1 MKTDA
6 AVLWK
11 VGGSWEIEELDLD
24 PPNDREVLVELAAS
38 GLCHTDDHSVTGDV
52 PTYLPSVGGHE
63 GAGVVVEV
71 GKEVTR
77 VKPGDHVVLTVV
89 PSCGQCR
96 WCASG
101 RGNLCDRGAWALAGS
116 APDGTFRHHLKGQ
129 DIGSFCQLGAF
140 SKYVVTN
147 EIQAVK
153 IDDDIP
159 LHLAALVGCGV
170 TTGFGAA
177 VRVAKVEPG
186 DTVVVVGTG
195 GVGMNAVQGARIAGA
210 AQIIAVDPGDFKRE
224 QALTF
229 GAHHAVAS
237 VEDAT
242 ELVSELTQG
251 VGADKAIICVGVV
264 RGDLIAPVMGLV
276 AKSGRVVITGVSP
289 MNDTEVTLSLFDLAM
304 MNKELVGHIF
314 GEARAIADF
323 PRIFSLYKEGSLRLD
338 ELVTRTYQLEQINE
352 GWDDMWAGK
361 NIRGLIRFS

>member
-1 MKTDA
+1 MKTEA
-6 AVLWK
+6 AVLWE
-11 VGGSWEIEELDLD
+11 VGGTWKVEELDLD
-24 PPNDREVLVELAAS
+24 PPGPRDVLVELAAS

-52 PTYLPSVGGHE
+52 PLFLPTVGGHE
-63 GAGVVVEV
+63 GAGVVREV
-71 GKEVTR
+71 GSEVSR
-77 VKPGDHVVLTVV
+77 VQPGDHVVLTVV

-116 APDGTFRHHLKGQ
+116 TPEGTFRHHLGST

-140 SKYVVTN
+140 SRFVVTN
-147 EIQAVK
+147 EIQTVR

-170 TTGFGAA
+170 TTGWGSA
-177 VRVAKVEPG
+177 VRSGAVEPG

-210 AQIIAVDPGDFKRE
+210 ARIIAVDPEPFKRE
-224 QALTF
+224 QSAVF

-237 VEDAT
+237 VAEAH
-242 ELVSELTQG
+242 ELVQELTRG
-251 VGADKAIICVGVV
+251 VGADKAIICTGVV

-276 AKSGRVVITGVSP
+276 AKSGRVVVTGVSP
-289 MNDTEVTLSLFDLAM
+289 MADEQVTLSLFDLAM
-304 MNKELVGHIF
+304 MNKQLVGHIF

-323 PRIFSLYKEGSLRLD
+323 PRIFDLYREGSLLLE
-338 ELVTRTYQLEQINE
+338 ELVTRTYTLDQIND
-352 GWDDMWAGK
+352 GWDDLKAGR
-361 NIRGLIRFS
+361 NVRGLIRFP